1 MKQPEDNTC
10 QQRIVLF
17 DGVCNFCNFWI
28 QFALKR
34 DSKRK
39 LKFTSLQG
47 ETAKKILPQYGIDPA
62 ILTSVI
68 FIDNGKAYKESA
80 AALHVCR
87 YLDGGWEILY
97 ALIIIPAFIR
107 DGIYKWIGRNRY
119 KWFGK
124 QETCMI
130 PTPEQRS
137 RFLN

>member
-1 MKQPEDNTC
+1 MNE
-10 QQRIVLF
+10 RIVLF

-34 DSKRK
+34 DRNRN
-39 LKFTSLQG
+39 LMFTSLQG
-47 ETAKKILPQYGIDPA
+47 ETAKKLLPQYGIDPEV
-62 ILTSVI
+62 LTSVI
-68 FIDNGKAYKESA
+68 FIDQGVVYKESS

-87 YLDGGWEILY
+87 YLDGGWKILY

-124 QETCMI
+124 QESCML

-137 RFLN
+137 RFLD